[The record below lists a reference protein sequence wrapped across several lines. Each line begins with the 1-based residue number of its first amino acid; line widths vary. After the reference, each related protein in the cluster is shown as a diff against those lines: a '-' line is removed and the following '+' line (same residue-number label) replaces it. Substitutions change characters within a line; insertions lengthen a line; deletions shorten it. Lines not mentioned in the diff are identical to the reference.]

1 MATDDPWGLDD
12 GYVDVHGTWHATS
25 PETAAA
31 LKAAMGVPEDGPG
44 SEAPPHDRLLWI
56 VRAGSAD
63 PLHSPCD
70 LTLEDGTSLGGLT
83 SLPPDLPIGYHDLRP
98 RDGGP
103 VTRLIVT
110 PGRCHL
116 PADLRTWVL
125 AVQLHS
131 CRSTG
136 SWGIGDA
143 GDLARVAGWARD
155 HGAGMVALNPLH
167 APLPLDRVEPSP
179 YYPSS
184 RRWRNPLYLCI
195 DDIPGAGDDPD
206 VSLLAA
212 EARQLNTSRV
222 IDRDRAWALK
232 RRALDRLWVRL
243 GPDARFE
250 RWRQDQGDEIETY
263 ARFCALAEHHGSGWR
278 TWPAEHRHPS
288 LAGVASFAAA
298 RAERVGFWAWVQFLL
313 DDQFR
318 RGGQALPLL
327 TDLAV
332 GVDPNGADAWILQDL
347 LATGVRVGAPPDA
360 FNRFGQDWGLPP
372 FVPWKLR
379 AAAYEP
385 LASLWRAALGGAGG
399 GASPGPGSSGASG
412 AGGGVRIDHVMGLF
426 RLFWLPP
433 GGGPADGAY
442 VRYRGDELLAVLA
455 VESVRAG
462 AVIVG
467 EDLGTVE
474 AQVREALA
482 EAGVLSYRLGWFE
495 PEPPERYP
503 WQALAAVTTHDL
515 PTIAGAWTGAD
526 DADQRAAGIEPDAGA
541 MDALRQRLQD
551 LTARDPETSTVEDVI
566 VDVHQRLAASPS
578 ALVAATLEDGLAVPE
593 RPNIPGT
600 TVERPNWSLALPTP
614 LEDALA
620 THLLSRLASAL
631 SR

>member
-1 MATDDPWGLDD
+1 MATDPWGLDD
-12 GYVDVHGTWHATS
+12 GYVDVHGTWHPTS
-25 PETAAA
+25 AETAAA
-31 LKAAMGVPEDGPG
+31 LHSAMGAAGGPEEWEAGPPEDRP
-44 SEAPPHDRLLWI
+44 LWI
-56 VRAGSAD
+56 VRAGAAE
-63 PLHSPCD
+63 PLLAPCD
-70 LTLEDGTSLGGLT
+70 LTLEDGTALAGLT
-83 SLPPDLPIGYHDLRP
+83 ALPPDLPIGYHDLRP

-116 PADLRTWVL
+116 PPDLRTWVL

-136 SWGIGDA
+136 SWGVGDA
-143 GDLARVAGWARD
+143 ADLALLAGWARD

-195 DDIPGAGDDPD
+195 DDIPGAGEDPD
-206 VSLLAA
+206 VSSLAA
-212 EARQLNTSRV
+212 EARRLNGSRV
-222 IDRDRAWALK
+222 IDRDRAWVLK
-232 RRALDRLWVRL
+232 RRALDRLWVRF
-243 GPDARFE
+243 GADTRFE
-250 RWRQDQGDEIETY
+250 RWRADQGDEIEVY

-288 LAGVASFAAA
+288 SAAVASFAAA
-298 RAERVGFWAWVQFLL
+298 RAERVRYWAWVQFLL

-327 TDLAV
+327 TDVAV
-332 GVDPNGADAWILQDL
+332 GVDPDGADAWIMQDL
-347 LATGVRVGAPPDA
+347 LAADVRVGAPPDA

-385 LASLWRAALGGAGG
+385 LASLWRAALGGGTG
-399 GASPGPGSSGASG
+399 DRSPNS
-412 AGGGVRIDHVMGLF
+412 GGGVRIDHVMGLF

-474 AQVREALA
+474 TQVREALA
-482 EAGVLSYRLGWFE
+482 EAGVLSYRLAWFE

-526 DADQRAAGIEPDAGA
+526 DADQRAAGIEPDPAA
-541 MDALRQRLQD
+541 MDALRQRLHD
-551 LTARDPETSTVEDVI
+551 LTGRTPDDSTVEDVI
-566 VDVHQRLAASPS
+566 VDVHRRLAASPS
-578 ALVAATLEDGLAVPE
+578 ALVAATLEDGLAVPD
-593 RPNIPGT
+593 RPNLPGT
-600 TVERPNWSLALPTP
+600 TIERPNWSLALPFP

-620 THLLSRLASAL
+620 TPLLTRLASSL